1 VLIDCDPGI
10 DDAVTLAVAANSP
23 EIELVGVTTVA
34 GNASLELTTA
44 NALALLSL
52 LGRGDVPVSAGA
64 SRGLVRVKA
73 AHADVHGVGGLGGV
87 ALPPS
92 PRAAEPGH
100 AVEFLATRLSAAP
113 ARSLSILAI
122 GPLTNLALLL
132 ALHPGLTER
141 IDRVVVMGASTGP
154 GNMTPAAEYNVWA
167 DPEAAQRVLTDPGLE
182 VCLVQ
187 LQVTRR
193 ATLDPAARAALRT
206 GSALGASLSAMI
218 DGYADDALGERA
230 LHDLAA
236 LAAILDP
243 SLIATRPARIEVV
256 TDSSPRRGETII
268 SFDPVPAGANLHV
281 AVDLDTRRLRQ
292 LLLDR
297 IAGADQPVHD

>member
-44 NALALLSL
+44 NALGLLSL
-52 LGRGDVPVSAGA
+52 LGRDDVPVSAGA

-87 ALPPS
+87 ALPPA

-100 AVEFLATRLSAAP
+100 AVEFLATRLRAAP

-122 GPLTNLALLL
+122 GPLTNIALLL

-230 LHDLAA
+230 LHDVAA

-243 SLIATRPARIEVV
+243 SLIATRPARIEVI

-268 SFDPVPAGANLHV
+268 SFDAGPTESRLEV
-281 AVDLDTRRLRQ
+281 AVDLDTGRLRQ

-297 IAGADQPVHD
+297 IAATGQP